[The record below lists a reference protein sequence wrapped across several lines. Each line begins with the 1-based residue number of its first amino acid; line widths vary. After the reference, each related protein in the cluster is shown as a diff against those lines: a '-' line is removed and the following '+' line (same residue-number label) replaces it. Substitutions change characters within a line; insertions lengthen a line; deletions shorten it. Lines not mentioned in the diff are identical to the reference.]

1 MQNSRCRMALGAI
14 AVPVL
19 SGLLF
24 GCAAGNKVTTGP
36 GALRETWGTQFE
48 QYGIYAVFP
57 PRGDIQVGDIYLTCT
72 STIAQKFDATNETAR
87 RMVPSPMW
95 VASVPGMV
103 DTAQKDGALSKL
115 YKTRVQLPRIA
126 VPTTEEVGTLAP
138 VATSAVVAT
147 SSPVATPAL
156 KTKVDTRTPQ
166 VTHGNA
172 DGSANATPTASI
184 FRSRPLSMA
193 MPVSLP
199 EFFSVSGTK
208 ADAEAIVPLPTVL
221 AHLGVNASAINSV
234 QISVPSA
241 ESYGLPATRM
251 MTALVDWPNA
261 GAPALDDIANLRRI
275 SLPLRGD
282 NGTRWCPLGVP
293 QFMVVTEV
301 FATRSI
307 DVSMS
312 FSNSAG
318 VSGGVGLN
326 LPAGSKNAAVWDAL
340 SQYFVP
346 QKPGSNG
353 SGSNS
358 GNTDDKAG
366 ANSISTTQPTIDQ
379 ATAFLKE
386 LNALYS
392 KMGGDQTL
400 SYPGA
405 QITVVTA
412 NSAGVSMNRKFEVPV
427 VIGYRGMPLPLE
439 FFDDVHGLPAIQ
451 KPAKPVVASPGK
463 PEKPGTVAVVLV
475 PDVSLVPDSALSEK
489 RKIDGVLSDL
499 IEKRKSEGILSDN
512 AQTAP
517 RLLQFAVPV
526 EK

>member
-1 MQNSRCRMALGAI
+1 MQEARCRMALGAI

-24 GCAAGNKVTTGP
+24 GCAASNKVTGP
-36 GALRETWGTQFE
+36 GALRQTWGTQFE
-48 QYGIYAVFP
+48 QYGIFAVFP
-57 PRGDIQVGDIYLTCT
+57 PRADIQVGDIYLTCT
-72 STIAQKFDATNETAR
+72 STIEQKFDAANETAR

-126 VPTTEEVGTLAP
+126 VPTAEEGDTPAP
-138 VATSAVVAT
+138 VATSAMVAA
-147 SSPVATPAL
+147 SAPVATPAL
-156 KTKVDTRTPQ
+156 KTKAGGTKTQRAAHD
-166 VTHGNA
+166 NA
-172 DGSANATPTASI
+172 DGSGGTTPTASI
-184 FRSRPLSMA
+184 FRGRPLSMA

-208 ADAEAIVPLPTVL
+208 AAAEAIVPLPTIL
-221 AHLGVNASAINSV
+221 AHLGVNASAIDSV

-251 MTALVDWPNA
+251 MTALADWHSA
-261 GAPALDDIANLRRI
+261 GGPALDDIANLQRI
-275 SLPLRGD
+275 SSPLRSG
-282 NGTRWCPLGVP
+282 NGTRWCPLGIP

-312 FSNSAG
+312 FSNAAG
-318 VSGGVGLN
+318 VGGGVGLN
-326 LPAGSKNAAVWDAL
+326 LPTGSKNAAVWDAL

-346 QKPGSNG
+346 QKQGSNG

-358 GNTDDKAG
+358 GSTDDKAG
-366 ANSISTTQPTIDQ
+366 ANPVSAPQPTIDQ
-379 ATAFLKE
+379 ATAFIKE

-392 KMGGDQTL
+392 KMGGEQTL

-405 QITVVTA
+405 QVTVVAA
-412 NSAGVSMNRKFEVPV
+412 NNAGVSMNRKFEVPV

-439 FFDDVHGLPAIQ
+439 FFDNTPGLPYTPKSPIS
-451 KPAKPVVASPGK
+451 PA
-463 PEKPGTVAVVLV
+463 PGTVASASG
-475 PDVSLVPDSALSEK
+475 PDFSHFPNTALSEQK
-489 RKIDGVLSDL
+489 KIEGV
-499 IEKRKSEGILSDN
+499 LSDN
-512 AQTAP
+512 AQAALG
-517 RLLQFAVPV
+517 LLQPAVP
-526 EK
+526 EKK

>member
-1 MQNSRCRMALGAI
+1 MHEARCRMALGAI

-24 GCAAGNKVTTGP
+24 GCAASSKVTGP
-36 GALRETWGTQFE
+36 GALRQTWSTQFE

-57 PRGDIQVGDIYLTCT
+57 PRADIQVGDIYLTCT
-72 STIAQKFDATNETAR
+72 STIEQKFDAANETAR

-126 VPTTEEVGTLAP
+126 VPTAEEGGSTPPP
-138 VATSAVVAT
+138 VATSAMVAA
-147 SSPVATPAL
+147 SAPVAAPVL
-156 KTKVDTRTPQ
+156 KTKAGGTKTQRAAHD
-166 VTHGNA
+166 NA
-172 DGSANATPTASI
+172 DGSGDTTPTASL
-184 FRSRPLSMA
+184 FLGRPLSMA

-208 ADAEAIVPLPTVL
+208 ADAEAIVPLPTIL
-221 AHLGVNASAINSV
+221 AHLGVNASAIDSV

-251 MTALVDWPNA
+251 MTALADWPSA
-261 GAPALDDIANLRRI
+261 VAPALDDIANLRRI
-275 SLPLRGD
+275 SLPLRGN
-282 NGTRWCPLGVP
+282 NGKRWCPLGMP

-312 FSNSAG
+312 FSSSAG

-326 LPAGSKNAAVWDAL
+326 LPTGSKNAAVWDAL

-346 QKPGSNG
+346 QKQGSNG

-358 GNTDDKAG
+358 GSTDGKAG
-366 ANSISTTQPTIDQ
+366 ASSVSASQPTIDQ
-379 ATAFLKE
+379 ATAFIKE

-392 KMGGDQTL
+392 KMGGDQML

-405 QITVVTA
+405 QVTVVTA
-412 NSAGVSMNRKFEVPV
+412 NNAGVSMNRKFEVPV

-439 FFDDVHGLPAIQ
+439 FFDNTPGLPATQ
-451 KPAKPVVASPGK
+451 KSPKSPASGSP
-463 PEKPGTVAVVLV
+463 ETSGTVAAASGPDIFPV
-475 PDVSLVPDSALSEK
+475 PNTALLEQK
-489 RKIDGVLSDL
+489 KIEGV
-499 IEKRKSEGILSDN
+499 LSDN
-512 AQTAP
+512 AQAAP
-517 RLLQFAVPV
+517 RSLQLAVPV